1 MKNSLGHLDNA
12 GLTPDSVMLVGR
24 RMLEA
29 TLDVM
34 SDERLYAIPK
44 LERLLVQ
51 KLQDGRK
58 EEGASML
65 LKQMRRKFGQ
75 TPDWVTEKIKAAELE
90 QVEVWSDNFV
100 FANSVDEVFDDRQ

>member
-1 MKNSLGHLDNA
+1 MKNSLSHLDNA

-34 SDERLYAIPK
+34 PDERLYAIPK
-44 LERLLVQ
+44 LERLF
-51 KLQDGRK
+51 LQRDQNSRQ
-58 EEGASML
+58 EEAASML

-75 TPDWVTEKIKAAELE
+75 TPDWATEKVKTANLE
-90 QVEVWSDNFV
+90 QIEVWGENV
-100 FANSVDEVFDDRQ
+100 LFANSVDGVFAF

>member
-1 MKNSLGHLDNA
+1 MKNSLSHLDHA

-34 SDERLYAIPK
+34 SDERLFAIPK
-44 LERLLVQ
+44 LERLFAQ
-51 KLQDGRK
+51 RDQDIRK
-58 EEGASML
+58 EGEASML

-75 TPDWVTEKIKAAELE
+75 TPDWVIEKVKAAELE
-90 QVEVWSDNFV
+90 QIEVWGENV
-100 FANSVDEVFDDRQ
+100 LFANSVDEVFDGQH